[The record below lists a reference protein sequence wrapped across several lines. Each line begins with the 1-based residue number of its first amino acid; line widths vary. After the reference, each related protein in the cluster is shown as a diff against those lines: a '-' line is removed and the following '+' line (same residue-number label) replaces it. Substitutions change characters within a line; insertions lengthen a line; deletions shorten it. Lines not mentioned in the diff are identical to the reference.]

1 MTYCLGILVNDGL
14 VLAADSRTNA
24 GVDQIALVKKLS
36 IFDGMDDRLICL
48 MSAGNLATTQSVTT
62 LLEQSLGT
70 GAPNDIYSVGT
81 MFDVARIVGDTL
93 RSEVAREAD
102 YVKPFGSPDGSFIVA
117 GQIKGRNHRLFQIY
131 SAGNFIEATQDTP
144 FLQIGETKYGKPIL
158 DRVINHEVDLD
169 SACKCALLSMDATM
183 RSNLSVAPPVHVLRY
198 ESGSLSAHDHRRI
211 NENDPYFQ
219 QIRDAYS
226 QGLRA
231 LFDKIPN
238 PTWDAE

>member
-36 IFDGMDDRLICL
+36 IFDGKDDRVVAL

-62 LLEQSLGT
+62 LLDQALGT

-93 RSEVAREAD
+93 RSEVAREGD
-102 YVKPFGSPDGSFIVA
+102 YVAPFGSPDGSFIVA
-117 GQIKGRNHRLFQIY
+117 GQIRGRPHRLFQIY
-131 SAGNFIEATQDTP
+131 SAGNFIEATLDTP

-158 DRVINHEVDLD
+158 DRVINYNVDLD

-183 RSNLSVAPPVHVLRY
+183 RSNLSVAPPVHLLRY

-211 NENDPYFQ
+211 VEDDPYFVR
-219 QIRDAYS
+219 IREAYS
-226 QGLRA
+226 EGLRS
-231 LFDKIPN
+231 LFEQIPN
-238 PTWDAE
+238 PSWSVE

>member
-36 IFDGMDDRLICL
+36 LFDGMTDRTIAL

-62 LLEQSLGT
+62 LLEQALGS
-70 GAPNDIYSVGT
+70 GAPNDLYAAGS

-93 RSEVAREAD
+93 RAEVAREGD
-102 YVKPFGSPDGSFIVA
+102 YVAPFGSPDGSFIVA
-117 GQIKGRNHRLFQIY
+117 GQIEAGPHRLFQIY

-158 DRVINHEVDLD
+158 DRVISHKTDLD
-169 SACKCALLSMDATM
+169 SACKCALLSMDATI
-183 RSNLSVAPPVHVLRY
+183 RSNLSVAPPIHLLRY
-198 ESGSLSAHDHRRI
+198 ETGSLSATNHRRI
-211 NENDPYFQ
+211 ADDDTYFNSV
-219 QIRDAYS
+219 RKAYA
-226 QGLRA
+226 QGLRR
-231 LFDKIPN
+231 LFNRIPN
-238 PTWDAE
+238 PTWG